1 MSYGGG
7 KDLVFA
13 VAVVVVVTLDVVLW
27 VGGFTP
33 LLKELSTAFLSAPFT
48 VCASLAKL
56 VREYVSE

>member
-7 KDLVFA
+7 KDLVLA
-13 VAVVVVVTLDVVLW
+13 VAVVVVVLNVVLW

-33 LLKELSTAFLSAPFT
+33 LLKELSTAFLAAPFT

-56 VREYVSE
+56 VREYVSK